1 MPFTALLI
9 SVKKAIEVEYW
20 VINSDGGLTTPEELT
35 DVSEYTEKEFVK
47 PLFELKTP
55 PCETMADLRA
65 TFIDQLDEILAR
77 ADELDKLLVP
87 LGTPINCEEIER
99 LSSERGRIQKRVI
112 GTEFDYASYCAGTH
126 IHFEQQNVVDQL
138 NTLIAL
144 DPALALLNSSPY
156 FQGTDVANSA
166 RAYLYR
172 KKCYEDYPKHG
183 QLWDY
188 VETVGEWET
197 RLQHRF
203 EEFKAAAIEAGVDG
217 DDVDANF
224 SPNTV
229 VWTPVRLR
237 KEMPTVEWR
246 SPDASL
252 PSQILRLTREA
263 NAVMEQIPN
272 SVVRIDGDEAEIGQD
287 TITIPTFDVVC
298 DYAEEAIHEGIESET
313 VSGYLQQLGFDV
325 QEYDTITREIAGRE
339 IVSPREARDLRVKY
353 ATRLKEDV
361 KSLREAA

>member
-1 MPFTALLI
+1 M
-9 SVKKAIEVEYW
+9 KKAIEVEYW
-20 VINSDGGLTTPEELT
+20 VIDSDGALTIPEELT
-35 DVSEYTEKEFVK
+35 DVSEYTEEEFVE
-47 PLFELKTP
+47 PLFEMKTP
-55 PCETMADLRA
+55 PCETMAELRA
-65 TFIDQLDEILAR
+65 TFIDQLDDILAR

-126 IHFEQQNVVDQL
+126 LHFEQQNVVDQL
-138 NTLIAL
+138 NVLIAL
-144 DPALALLNSSPY
+144 DPALALLSSSPY

-188 VETVGEWET
+188 VDTVGEWET

-203 EEFKAAAIEAGVDG
+203 EEFKAAAIDAGVSG

-224 SPNTV
+224 SPNTA

-237 KEMPTVEWR
+237 EEMPTVEWR

-252 PSQILRLTREA
+252 PSQILDLAREM
-263 NAVMEQIPN
+263 NAVMERIPN
-272 SVVRIDGDEAEIGQD
+272 SVVRIGGDEAEIGQD
-287 TITIPTFDVVC
+287 AITIPTFEVVC
-298 DYAEEAIHEGIESET
+298 DHAEEAIHEGIESGTLGE
-313 VSGYLQQLGFDV
+313 YLQELGFDV
-325 QEYDTITREIAGRE
+325 RAYDTITREIGGRE
-339 IVSPREARDLRVKY
+339 TVSQREARDLRVKY
-353 ATRLKEDV
+353 ATQLKEDV
-361 KSLREAA
+361 RGLLEAE